1 MDPIQAVD
9 YTPPEGIDFLPA
21 LSKYYP
27 HGHYDVKDRG
37 YDNITW
43 THPTET
49 KPPEEELLKLVELV
63 ENERPMEVLRNH
75 RDKLMKK
82 YDWVGAKSIT
92 TGEPVPDDWK
102 VYLQALR
109 DLPQTVTPTLDEYGQ
124 LNNVVWPTPPQ

>member
-1 MDPIQAVD
+1 MCIRD
-9 YTPPEGIDFLPA
+9 
-21 LSKYYP
+21 S
-27 HGHYDVKDRG
+27 
-37 YDNITW
+37 DNITW

-63 ENERPMEVLRNH
+63 ENERPMEVLRH
-75 RDKLMKK
+75 ERDKLMKK
-82 YDWVGAKSIT
+82 YDWIGAKSIT

-109 DLPQTVTPTLDEYGQ
+109 DLPQNVTPTLDEYEQ

>member
-1 MDPIQAVD
+1 MDPPQGVD
-9 YTPPEGIDFLPA
+9 FFRVLQIH
-21 LSKYYP
+21 YP
-27 HGHYDVKDRG
+27 HGQYDVKDRG

-43 THPTET
+43 LHPTEP
-49 KPPEEELLKLVELV
+49 KPSEEELLKLVEQF
-63 ENERPMEVLRNH
+63 ENERPMVVLRYN

-109 DLPQTVTPTLDEYGQ
+109 DLPQTVTPTLDEFGN
-124 LNNVVWPTPPQ
+124 LMNVVWPTPPQ